1 MAVMHLEYF
10 FQAEDGIRDRSP
22 SRGLGDVYKRQV
34 QMNKAEFISA
44 IAEAAGSSKSDA
56 TAHVEAMINVVTNT
70 LKSDDQVTLVGF
82 GTFLAKKRDARTGRN
97 PRTGETIQIKASTVP
112 AFKAGKAFKDA
123 LN

>member
-1 MAVMHLEYF
+1 MSYLNNKKYINKE
-10 FQAEDGIRDRSP
+10 
-22 SRGLGDVYKRQV
+22 V

-97 PRTGETIQIKASTVP
+97 PRTGESIQIKASTVP

>member
-1 MAVMHLEYF
+1 MPYLNNKKFINKE
-10 FQAEDGIRDRSP
+10 
-22 SRGLGDVYKRQV
+22 V

-56 TAHVEAMINVVTNT
+56 TAHVEAMINVVTDT

-82 GTFLAKKRDARTGRN
+82 GTFLAKKRDASTGRN
-97 PRTGETIQIKASTVP
+97 PRTCETIQIKASTVP

>member
-1 MAVMHLEYF
+1 
-10 FQAEDGIRDRSP
+10 
-22 SRGLGDVYKRQV
+22 
-34 QMNKAEFISA
+34 MNKAEFISA

-56 TAHVEAMINVVTNT
+56 KN
-70 LKSDDQVTLVGF
+70 SDPVTLVGF
-82 GTFLAKKRDARTGRN
+82 GTFLAKKREARQGRN

>member
-1 MAVMHLEYF
+1 
-10 FQAEDGIRDRSP
+10 
-22 SRGLGDVYKRQV
+22 
-34 QMNKAEFISA
+34 MNKAEFISA

-56 TAHVEAMINVVTNT
+56 TAHVEAKINVETNT

-97 PRTGETIQIKASTVP
+97 PRTGESIQIKASTVP

>member
-1 MAVMHLEYF
+1 
-10 FQAEDGIRDRSP
+10 
-22 SRGLGDVYKRQV
+22 
-34 QMNKAEFISA
+34 MNKAEFISA

-97 PRTGETIQIKASTVP
+97 QELENLYKLKHQLYQLLRLVKH
-112 AFKAGKAFKDA
+112 
-123 LN
+123 LRMH